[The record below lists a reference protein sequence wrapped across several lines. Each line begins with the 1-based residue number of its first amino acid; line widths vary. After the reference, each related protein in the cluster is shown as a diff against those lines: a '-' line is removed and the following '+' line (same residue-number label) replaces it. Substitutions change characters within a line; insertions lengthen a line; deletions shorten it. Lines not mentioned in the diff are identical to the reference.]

1 MRLLKICFSYFLCVC
16 SIIIIAEKNTI
27 IAEEREPS
35 LRYQIWVELNDQDK
49 MLYGNEE
56 IVWVNKSQDEVQDM
70 WFHLY
75 YNAFKN
81 EKSAVIKESKE
92 SIKQFGINVKDGEWG
107 WIDVTRIYLADGR
120 DLTPTMEFVTQDEPI
135 HPDDQTVMR
144 VIFPEPVIPGEE
156 VHISIEFQSKIPRTI
171 LRSGYYKDS
180 YFIAQ
185 WFPKPGVY
193 EEGKGWNCHAYHLNS
208 EFFADFAD
216 FTVHIT
222 VPEKFVVG
230 ASGKQIKAKADKES
244 GIITYTYHQK
254 NIHDF
259 AWTADHDFIKI
270 ERDFIADG
278 EITKEEYQEVARMLQ
293 LPLDDVKLPDVKMI
307 LLINPEHKGQ
317 IERHFN
323 ALKAALKY
331 YGLWYGP
338 YPYETVTMV
347 DPPFR
352 TRSGGMEYPT
362 LFTAGTSILNSKD
375 VLSPEGVIIHEFGH
389 GYWYGLCANNEFEEA
404 WLDEGINTY
413 STGKVIAKAYG
424 PGIMPAYFNRIP
436 MNWFFKFSKYYDYE
450 LDRTLG
456 IHVVELDPIT
466 TYSWKFFN
474 IASYG
479 LNVYQRASTCLYTL
493 ERLVGPETMLR
504 ILRTFQTRFRFR
516 HPHTQDFIGIVNEM
530 TGKDYSWFF
539 DELFFKTLNFD
550 YGISS
555 ISSKKMKE
563 HVRGVF
569 DINGKKEEVTKEKI
583 AKKQAKDKK
592 MKKKPAYLSKVKV
605 RRFGEARVGGESDLK
620 IKVVFEDGS
629 EETVFWKGQERWKEF
644 VFKKPVKA
652 KYTQIDPESI
662 WLIDSNISNNSLKL
676 KPSRKGIFRFIYK
689 IIFMFQNSIQFLSA
703 LS

>member
-1 MRLLKICFSYFLCVC
+1 MKSLKTCFSYFLCVC

-35 LRYQIWVELNDQDK
+35 LRYQIWVELDDQDK
-49 MLYGNEE
+49 MLYGREE
-56 IVWVNKSQDEVQDM
+56 IVWVNKSQDAVQDM

-81 EKSAVIKESKE
+81 EKSAVIEESKE

-107 WIDVTRIYLADGR
+107 WIDVTRIYLANGR
-120 DLTPTMEFVTQDEPI
+120 DLTPTMKFVTQDEPI
-135 HPDDQTVMR
+135 HLDDQTVMR
-144 VIFPEPVIPGEE
+144 IIFPEPVMPGEE
-156 VHISIEFQSKIPRTI
+156 VHIFLEFQSKIPRTI

-222 VPEKFVVG
+222 VPEEFVVG
-230 ASGKQIKAKADKES
+230 ASGKQIKVQADKES
-244 GIITYTYHQK
+244 GKTTYTYYQK

-259 AWTADHDFIKI
+259 AWTADPDFIKI
-270 ERDFIADG
+270 ERDFIADE
-278 EITKEEYQEVARMLQ
+278 EITNKEYQEVARMLQ
-293 LPLDDVKLPDVKMI
+293 LPLDDVKLPDVRMI
-307 LLINPEHKGQ
+307 LLINPEHKDQ

-424 PGIMPAYFNRIP
+424 QGTVPAYFNRIP
-436 MNWFFKFSKYYDYE
+436 MNWFFKFPKYYDYE

-474 IASYG
+474 NVSYG
-479 LNVYQRASTCLYTL
+479 LNVYQRASTCLNTL

-504 ILRTFQTRFRFR
+504 ILRAFQTRFRFR
-516 HPHTQDFIGIVNEM
+516 HPHTQDFIGVVNEI
-530 TGKDYSWFF
+530 TGKDYKWFF

-555 ISSKKMKE
+555 ISSKKVKE

-583 AKKQAKDKK
+583 AKKKAKDKK
-592 MKKKPAYLSKVKV
+592 IKKKTVYLTKVKV
-605 RRFGEARVGGESDLK
+605 KRFGEARVGGESDLK
-620 IKVVFEDGS
+620 IKVVFEDDS

-652 KYTQIDPESI
+652 KYAQIDPESI

>member
-1 MRLLKICFSYFLCVC
+1 MKLLKTCFSYFLCVC

-35 LRYQIWVELNDQDK
+35 LCYQIWVELDDQDK
-49 MLYGNEE
+49 MLYGKEE

-81 EKSAVIKESKE
+81 EKSAVIEESKE
-92 SIKQFGINVKDGEWG
+92 SIKQFGIKVKDGEWG
-107 WIDVTRIYLADGR
+107 WIDVTSIYLADGR

-144 VIFPEPVIPGEE
+144 VIFPEPVMPGEE
-156 VHISIEFQSKIPRTI
+156 VHIFLDFQSKIPRTI

-208 EFFADFAD
+208 EFFADFAN

-230 ASGKQIKAKADKES
+230 ASGKQIKANPDKES
-244 GIITYTYHQK
+244 GKTTYTYYQK

-259 AWTADHDFIKI
+259 AWTADPDFIKI
-270 ERDFIADG
+270 ERDFIADE
-278 EITKEEYQEVARMLQ
+278 EITNKEYQEVARMLQ
-293 LPLDDVKLPDVKMI
+293 LPLDKVKLPDVKMI
-307 LLINPEHKGQ
+307 LLINPEHKDQ

-362 LFTAGTSILNSKD
+362 LFTAGTSVLTSKD

-424 PGIMPAYFNRIP
+424 QGTVPSYFNRIP
-436 MNWFFKFSKYYDYE
+436 MNWFFKFPKYYDYE

-466 TYSWKFFN
+466 IYSWKFF
-474 IASYG
+474 
-479 LNVYQRASTCLYTL
+479 
-493 ERLVGPETMLR
+493 
-504 ILRTFQTRFRFR
+504 
-516 HPHTQDFIGIVNEM
+516 
-530 TGKDYSWFF
+530 
-539 DELFFKTLNFD
+539 
-550 YGISS
+550 
-555 ISSKKMKE
+555 
-563 HVRGVF
+563 
-569 DINGKKEEVTKEKI
+569 
-583 AKKQAKDKK
+583 
-592 MKKKPAYLSKVKV
+592 
-605 RRFGEARVGGESDLK
+605 
-620 IKVVFEDGS
+620 
-629 EETVFWKGQERWKEF
+629 
-644 VFKKPVKA
+644 
-652 KYTQIDPESI
+652 
-662 WLIDSNISNNSLKL
+662 
-676 KPSRKGIFRFIYK
+676 
-689 IIFMFQNSIQFLSA
+689 
-703 LS
+703 